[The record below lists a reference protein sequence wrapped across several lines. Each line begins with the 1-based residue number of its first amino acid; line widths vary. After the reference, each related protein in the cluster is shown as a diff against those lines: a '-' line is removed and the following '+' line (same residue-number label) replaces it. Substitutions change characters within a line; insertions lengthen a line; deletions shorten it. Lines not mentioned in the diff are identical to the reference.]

1 MCIRDSV
8 QPLDGHRRPCG
19 GQRRHAQEKGRLGP
33 VALHLAV
40 VGGIAL
46 AAGDVPAL
54 GRLLGLSL
62 IHILALKENI
72 LRSQRVERFTLEVRQ
87 GGQWK
92 EAYQGTVVGYK
103 KLIPLE
109 GLEGDGLRVTIQD
122 ARVCPTL
129 AFWGVY

>member
-1 MCIRDSV
+1 M
-8 QPLDGHRRPCG
+8 
-19 GQRRHAQEKGRLGP
+19 
-33 VALHLAV
+33 
-40 VGGIAL
+40 
-46 AAGDVPAL
+46 
-54 GRLLGLSL
+54 
-62 IHILALKENI
+62 
-72 LRSQRVERFTLEVRQ
+72 ERFTLEVRQ
-87 GGQWK
+87 GGRWK